1 MKVYG
6 AKVYGVVG
14 WKNAGKTTLV
24 ERLVGEIAG
33 RGFTVSTVKHTHHKG
48 DVDQKGK
55 DSWRHRRA
63 GARQVILSSSA
74 RWAIMTELKG
84 APEAPLRE
92 LLGHLAPVDLVIV
105 EGYKRDDHPKVEV
118 WRAETGQ
125 PLIARDDPT
134 VRAIAS
140 NDQPEG
146 ARQPVFGLDDIAG
159 VADFILSDLGLELRK
174 SA

>member
-6 AKVYGVVG
+6 VIG

-24 ERLVGEIAG
+24 ERLVAEICG
-33 RGFTVSTVKHTHHKG
+33 RGFSVSTVKHTHHRV

-55 DSWRHRRA
+55 DSFRHRQA
-63 GARQVILSSSA
+63 GAHQVILASSV
-74 RWAIMTELKG
+74 RWAVMTELHG
-84 APEAPLRE
+84 APEAPLKS
-92 LLGHLAPVDLVIV
+92 LLAHLDPVDLVLV
-105 EGYKRDDHPKVEV
+105 EGYKRDEHPKVEA

-140 NDQPEG
+140 NDAPEG
-146 ARQPVFGLDDIAG
+146 AHQPVIGLDDIPAI
-159 VADFILSDLGLELRK
+159 ADFILSDLGLEMRK

>member
-1 MKVYG
+1 M
-6 AKVYGVVG
+6 KVYGVVG

-24 ERLVGEIAG
+24 ERLVAEIAG
-33 RGFTVSTVKHTHHKG
+33 RGFSVSTVKHTHHKV

-55 DSWRHRRA
+55 DSFRHRQA

-74 RWAIMTELKG
+74 RWALMTELRG
-84 APEAPLRE
+84 TPEAPLKE

-105 EGYKRDDHPKVEV
+105 EGYKRDDHPKVEA

-134 VRAIAS
+134 IRVIAS
-140 NDQPEG
+140 NDRPED
-146 ARQPVFGLDDIAG
+146 ARQPVIGLDDIPAI
-159 VADFILSDLGLELRK
+159 ADFILSDLGLELRK

>member
-1 MKVYG
+1 M
-6 AKVYGVVG
+6 KVYGVVG

-24 ERLVGEIAG
+24 ERLVGEISG
-33 RGFTVSTVKHTHHKG
+33 RGFTVSTVKHTHHKV

-55 DSWRHRRA
+55 DSWRHRQA

-84 APEAPLRE
+84 MPETPLKD
-92 LLGHLAPVDLVIV
+92 LLAHLAPVDLVIV
-105 EGYKRDDHPKVEV
+105 EGYKRDDHPKIET

-134 VRAIAS
+134 VRLIAT
-140 NDQPEG
+140 NDTPEG
-146 ARQPVFGLDDIAG
+146 ASQPVIGLNDIAG
-159 VADFILSDLGLELRK
+159 VADFILADLGLELRK